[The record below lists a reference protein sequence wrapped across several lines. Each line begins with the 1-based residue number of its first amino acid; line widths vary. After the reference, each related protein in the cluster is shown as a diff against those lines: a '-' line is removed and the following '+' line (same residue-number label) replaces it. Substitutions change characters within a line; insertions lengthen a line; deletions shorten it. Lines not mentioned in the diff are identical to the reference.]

1 MQPAGPTGS
10 LPFFWMGICR
20 GPDDGDSKTGQGQT
34 ASSEKYADFAR
45 YRNYGLSPSQSQDTA
60 YISRPPSRKSHACK
74 RPGGY
79 FSGPFFIHMP
89 RASSKAF
96 PPAKHPLRHTAFIIH
111 TVAPCRREKERI
123 LRLLR
128 TPDWPAEN
136 GDSVVQI
143 PTSRFYP
150 FGTSQPSQASGR
162 TRAKRS
168 QSAALLSSSV
178 KTYART
184 SAKPVSPIKCPY
196 TARPSRIAAKEKPY
210 PGRVISSPFPA
221 SERASS
227 NRIYPPSF
235 SVHLRGERAI
245 FKPPSRVQLPHGPI
259 YTQPAIKEIRATSS
273 FHFGPPPQKVR

>member
-34 ASSEKYADFAR
+34 ASSEKYADFSR
-45 YRNYGLSPSQSQDTA
+45 YRNYGLSPSHPQDTA

-79 FSGPFFIHMP
+79 FSGPFPYICPVP
-89 RASSKAF
+89 RLSSAN
-96 PPAKHPLRHTAFIIH
+96 HPRRHTAFIIAH
-111 TVAPCRREKERI
+111 CGAVQKRERERERERERKKERKKERI
-123 LRLLR
+123 LRLLQ

-136 GDSVVQI
+136 GDSVVQV
-143 PTSRFYP
+143 PHLTVYP

-196 TARPSRIAAKEKPY
+196 TARPSRIAAKETPY

-227 NRIYPPSF
+227 NCIYPPLRLVFPYAGNGPF
-235 SVHLRGERAI
+235 S
-245 FKPPSRVQLPHGPI
+245 SRLPEYCPTARYIHSP
-259 YTQPAIKEIRATSS
+259 
-273 FHFGPPPQKVR
+273 